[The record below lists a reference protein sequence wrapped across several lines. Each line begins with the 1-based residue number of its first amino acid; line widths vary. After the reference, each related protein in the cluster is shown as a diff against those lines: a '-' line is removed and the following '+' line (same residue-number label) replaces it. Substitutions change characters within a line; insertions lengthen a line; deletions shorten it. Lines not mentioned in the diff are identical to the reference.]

1 MSKQIATDSVP
12 CSICRYPIKAPTYI
26 RQQEKCPYCNSI
38 NEAITQV
45 ATSTTALI
53 AIACFAAGVF
63 VGPALLLG
71 AKAGQE
77 SLERKARARFGK

>member
-1 MSKQIATDSVP
+1 MSTQIATDSVP
-12 CSICRYPIKAPTYI
+12 CSICHYPVQAPTYVG
-26 RQQEKCPYCNSI
+26 QQLTCPYCASI
-38 NEAITQV
+38 NEAIAQV
-45 ATSTTALI
+45 STSKTALI

-77 SLERKARARFGK
+77 SLERKARARFSK